1 MKKKKRQRE
10 NEIINRDGKAIDL
23 CIYYVEK
30 QHKQA
35 LREVDKQAA
44 TKLLSASWAT
54 NLCVV
59 ASRDVTVD
67 RVKKKATLKDTI
79 NYVHS

>member
-1 MKKKKRQRE
+1 MKKKKKKERRGVE
-10 NEIINRDGKAIDL
+10 GGNEIINRDGKEIDL

-35 LREVDKQAA
+35 LCEVDKQAA

-59 ASRDVTVD
+59 AYRDATIG
-67 RVKKKATLKDTI
+67 RVKKKATF
-79 NYVHS
+79 